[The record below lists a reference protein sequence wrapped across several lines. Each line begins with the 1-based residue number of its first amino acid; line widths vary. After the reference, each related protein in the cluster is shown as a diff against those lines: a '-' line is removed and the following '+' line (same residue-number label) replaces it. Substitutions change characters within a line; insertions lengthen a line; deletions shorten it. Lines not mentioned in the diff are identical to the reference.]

1 MIKSRRGYDYSPR
14 GFRDYAVELSL
25 REINCS
31 TDEIRYLAIVEY
43 NAVNKIIDSVDVAGK
58 WRQVIPDSIGE
69 DLYNIVCKSKKK

>member
-1 MIKSRRGYDYSPR
+1 M
-14 GFRDYAVELSL
+14 ELSL